1 MLRKLDTL
9 QRIEIAEGVEI
20 QLHVAGPLP
29 RGIAFALDVIV
40 RGLIFGLVMLAE
52 SFLADL
58 IFPEIFA
65 DPKVQGGMA
74 LLLWFVLE
82 FGYFICFEASDR
94 GATPGKRWLGLKV
107 VRPSG
112 VPVTWHQSVVR
123 TMLRGVDLLPFCG
136 LVGFIA
142 SLCNDRFQRLGD
154 LAADTM
160 VVYAEPGD
168 SKDRLE
174 AMDEVA
180 PFRPPAS
187 LTREDQAAIVQYAD
201 RFGEWP
207 AQRAEEL
214 AGYVQELTRVK
225 GREGVTRLLGIAQW
239 IRGAG

>member
-74 LLLWFVLE
+74 LLLWFVLD

-112 VPVTWHQSVVR
+112 VPASNSAVSPR
-123 TMLRGVDLLPFCG
+123 SFSLSSMLRL
-136 LVGFIA
+136 
-142 SLCNDRFQRLGD
+142 S
-154 LAADTM
+154 
-160 VVYAEPGD
+160 D
-168 SKDRLE
+168 SSRSE
-174 AMDEVA
+174 TRSPA
-180 PFRPPAS
+180 P
-187 LTREDQAAIVQYAD
+187 
-201 RFGEWP
+201 
-207 AQRAEEL
+207 
-214 AGYVQELTRVK
+214 
-225 GREGVTRLLGIAQW
+225 
-239 IRGAG
+239 